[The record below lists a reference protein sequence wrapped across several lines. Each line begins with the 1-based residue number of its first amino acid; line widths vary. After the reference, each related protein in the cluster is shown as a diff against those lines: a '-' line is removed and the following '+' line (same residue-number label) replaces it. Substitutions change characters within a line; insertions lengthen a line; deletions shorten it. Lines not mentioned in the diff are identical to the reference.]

1 MSDQLPG
8 LNAELEAGRRRGS
21 PFAGHSE
28 RWRVVEG
35 RLDLDAIEVREVG
48 ALRSVPSAQPEAR
61 FRDLNVRHALQDE
74 PCNRPSIRRIT
85 DSERLPAVP
94 MAASQPSLF
103 PLPPSSPLP
112 PGFSYRSEVITP
124 GEERRLLIRFADLP
138 FKEFQFHGFEGK
150 RRVVSF
156 GWRYDFSE
164 HRALPAEP
172 IPDFLLELHPKI
184 QAASGLSLPD
194 LAQVLVTEYAP
205 GAPIGWHKDRPFFDD
220 VMGLS
225 LASACNFR
233 LRKPIDEGKWQRV
246 SLRLEP
252 RSAYLLKGAARR
264 EWEHSIPPV
273 ESLRSSV
280 TFRNL
285 RSRAGTD
292 ASFA

>member
-1 MSDQLPG
+1 MTVFQ
-8 LNAELEAGRRRGS
+8 R
-21 PFAGHSE
+21 
-28 RWRVVEG
+28 
-35 RLDLDAIEVREVG
+35 
-48 ALRSVPSAQPEAR
+48 
-61 FRDLNVRHALQDE
+61 
-74 PCNRPSIRRIT
+74 
-85 DSERLPAVP
+85 
-94 MAASQPSLF
+94 SLF
-103 PLPPSSPLP
+103 PTQVESMLP
-112 PGFSYRSEVITP
+112 PGFLYCQDAITA
-124 GEERRLLIRFADLP
+124 EDERRLLNRIVDLP

-164 HRALPAEP
+164 HKALPADT
-172 IPDFLLELHPKI
+172 IPDFLLEVHRKI
-184 QAASGLSLPD
+184 QEASGFALPD

-233 LRKPIDEGKWQRV
+233 LRRPLDEGKWQRV

-252 RSAYLLKGAARR
+252 RSAYLLKGEARR

-273 ESLRSSV
+273 ESLRYSV

-285 RSRAGTD
+285 RSRDGINT
-292 ASFA
+292 SFA

>member
-1 MSDQLPG
+1 M
-8 LNAELEAGRRRGS
+8 
-21 PFAGHSE
+21 
-28 RWRVVEG
+28 
-35 RLDLDAIEVREVG
+35 
-48 ALRSVPSAQPEAR
+48 
-61 FRDLNVRHALQDE
+61 
-74 PCNRPSIRRIT
+74 
-85 DSERLPAVP
+85 AVI
-94 MAASQPSLF
+94 QPSLF
-103 PLPPSSPLP
+103 PTSVDPALP
-112 PGFSYRSEVITP
+112 PGLLYCPDVLTRDD
-124 GEERRLLIRFADLP
+124 ERRLLARIADLP

-164 HRALPAEP
+164 HKALPAEP
-172 IPDFLLELHPKI
+172 IPDFLLELHRKV
-184 QAASGLSLPD
+184 QAASGFALPD

-225 LASACNFR
+225 LASTCNFR
-233 LRKPIDEGKWQRV
+233 LRTLLDGGKWQRV

-252 RSAYLLKGAARR
+252 RSAYLLQGAARR

-273 ESLRSSV
+273 ESLRYSV

-292 ASFA
+292 GSFA